1 MPSKAGAA
9 VASAGIMPLIVVG
22 AGVALV
28 VGLGGWLAVRGAK
41 GLAAD
46 AFNTVIDTTST
57 IGAGFSGTDRREQ
70 ISPTDQQRKE
80 SAQRIEAFDWSNWE
94 RLQSKSIFSIPS
106 PVKQP
111 EVSTRI
117 TDDQGFHIEEP
128 PASGAYKFGRL
139 FSCGSSPDSWK
150 GAFNPFSMMC
160 DIPSKF
166 IRKDYYDGS

>member
-22 AGVALV
+22 AGVAL
-28 VGLGGWLAVRGAK
+28 
-41 GLAAD
+41 
-46 AFNTVIDTTST
+46 
-57 IGAGFSGTDRREQ
+57 AGFSGTDRREQ